1 MSDSATPAPVLPP
14 ARRSYWG
21 WWLLGGLAVVALLL
35 GLALHFLD
43 PWLKQKLEKQ
53 VAGQTHNQYQLQIG
67 DLNTH
72 LLSRTIELRYLRL
85 RPAAQVADTL
95 PRLRAAAARL
105 TVSGIGLW
113 AILRQNVVPVDSFAL
128 DSLRFVLEAL
138 PQKPGHPDPRPLH
151 QRLPLGLPGLRLG
164 HLRLHDAQL
173 VAQNEAKPLAR
184 LRRADLS
191 ARDLLLTAAGAADT
205 QRLAYA
211 ATWQVALR
219 GTRFDGGLHQ
229 IRVGRAYFSTDSQ
242 SLTLHRVQLW
252 PARPDEPRHGAARF
266 RLNLP
271 ELRARGLKAAIWQ
284 HQHHF
289 QADSLVLES
298 PSLSFWPPGQ
308 PPPPVWKMLAPLLGR
323 ADVKAGQVRHGWL
336 AFAELSHQPVAR
348 GINLL
353 GLGIRVDS
361 VAGRNGSG
369 RVLYARRWVGS
380 SGRITATFSAPE
392 YPASIAQ
399 LNFDT
404 QKGWVRLRR
413 LALMPKYRPAELNR
427 LKGYQKSTI
436 ALRIAEVNFQGVDF
450 PQLADYKHIF
460 LTRLTAE
467 RPRLYIASDGRGPLT
482 PYLSDITPE
491 AVRKLRLKIDV
502 RRFDVHNGRLLSYYR
517 SPFTP
522 IAGTLRFTRF
532 GGSIFNFSNTHH
544 QTPATPLTGYA
555 VGYLEN
561 QCRMEVHLRAYLLDP
576 QGRHSGWGSFGPTSL
591 AILNPM
597 LLPTR
602 EMRFESGQVQGIAF
616 TMQADQQRVTGTM
629 RARYSDLKFQQLHY
643 QEKEAKIDKTLWTR
657 LKTGAV
663 NAVVRDQN
671 PRPGGRFV
679 TGTMTSHREPRFS
692 VFSLWR
698 QGIVSGGLHS
708 VGVPQ
713 KLAQKLSQSQDKAA
727 LPPPGAK

>member
-1 MSDSATPAPVLPP
+1 
-14 ARRSYWG
+14 
-21 WWLLGGLAVVALLL
+21 VALLI
-35 GLALHFLD
+35 GLALLFLD

-53 VAGQTHNQYQLQIG
+53 VAEQTHGQYHLKIG
-67 DLNTH
+67 DLRTH
-72 LLSRTIELRYLRL
+72 LFSGSIELRYLRL

-105 TVSGIGLW
+105 TVSGVGLW
-113 AILRQNVVPVDSFAL
+113 EVWRKEVVPVDSFAL
-128 DSLRFVLEAL
+128 DSLRFALECL
-138 PQKPGHPDPRPLH
+138 PKKPGRPDPRPLH

-164 HLRLHDAQL
+164 LLRLHDAQL

-184 LRRADLS
+184 LRRANLT

-211 ATWQVALR
+211 AAWQVALR

-242 SLTLHRVQLW
+242 ALTLRRVQLW

-271 ELRARGLKAAIWQ
+271 ELRAKGLKTASWQ
-284 HQHHF
+284 HNHHF

-298 PSLSFWPPGQ
+298 PSLSFWPPDQ

-323 ADVKAGQVRHGWL
+323 ADIKAGQIRHGWL

-361 VAGRNGSG
+361 IAGRNGSG

-380 SGRITATFSAPE
+380 SGRITGTFSAPT

-413 LALMPKYRPAELNR
+413 LALTPRFRPAELNR
-427 LKGYQKSTI
+427 RVGYQKSTI
-436 ALRIAEVNFQGVDF
+436 ALRIAELSFQGVDF
-450 PQLADYKHIF
+450 PRLADDKDVF
-460 LTRLTAE
+460 VTRLTAE

-482 PYLSDITPE
+482 PFPSDITPE
-491 AVRKLRLKIDV
+491 AVRRLKFKLDV

-517 SPFTP
+517 SPMTP

-576 QGRHSGWGSFGPTSL
+576 LGRHTGWGSFGPAQLT
-591 AILNPM
+591 ILNPM

-602 EMRFESGQVQGIAF
+602 EMRFESGQVQGIDF
-616 TMQADQQRVTGTM
+616 TMRGDQHQVTGTM
-629 RARYSDLKFQQLHY
+629 RARYTDVKFQQLSY
-643 QEKEAKIDKTLWTR
+643 KKKNDKIDKTLWTR
-657 LKTGAV
+657 LKTGAI
-663 NAVVRDQN
+663 NAAIRDQN

-679 TGTMTSHREPRFS
+679 TGTMTSRREPRFS

-713 KLAQKLSQSQDKAA
+713 KMAQKLSQAQDTAP
-727 LPPPGAK
+727 LPPAEAR